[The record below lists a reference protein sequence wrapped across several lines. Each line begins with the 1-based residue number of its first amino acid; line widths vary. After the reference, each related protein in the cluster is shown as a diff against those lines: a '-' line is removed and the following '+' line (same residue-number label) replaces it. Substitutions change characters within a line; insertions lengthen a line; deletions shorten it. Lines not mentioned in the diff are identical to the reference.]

1 MSLNNTPSF
10 RMDVGSTDVVKGH
23 YGLARSVKF
32 VACQMHAERVSPL
45 ASLLGSHLSLQT
57 PC

>member
-10 RMDVGSTDVVKGH
+10 RGDVGSTDVVKGH
-23 YGLARSVKF
+23 CGLTRSVKF
-32 VACQMHAERVSPL
+32 VQCQLNAERVSPL
-45 ASLLGSHLSLQT
+45 ASLFGSLLSLQT